1 MTNKRQSPSI
11 KISEVAQISES
22 RIEALFELPNDEPQ
36 RIYIEASKPL
46 QSNADTWLLLA
57 LPLAM
62 KLGLPIEIDGEID
75 SLISSNIENLQ
86 LEYLQGNKNF
96 NKIQV
101 FSNGSSKN
109 SQISIKRTA
118 SFFSGGLDSFYTAT
132 TEPTVR
138 SLICIWGFDIPLQN
152 IASWDQLNKVAENFA
167 ERRGQE
173 LTTVKTNLKTLSH
186 GRLLWGRHYHGWAL
200 SAVAQALR
208 PNFDVV
214 LIPGDIE
221 TYFAKWGTN
230 GRLNA
235 LCSTSKVTL
244 REHGTEPRVRKMV
257 AIDQLDSLTELRV
270 CLKAGFK
277 FLNCGDCKKCR
288 RTRLELDGSRTSTR
302 PSGLE
307 KPIKTHS
314 FALERIS
321 KFEYTFL
328 KEDQMEIS
336 RIGTPGFES
345 LASHLRMG
353 RNRDIFYNAFDFMS
367 ETLNN
372 VIRFRSRLSRIKK
385 ISH

>member
-132 TEPTVR
+132 TEQTVQ